1 MFQEVQH
8 SALFLKKANQNA
20 LCFTWSL
27 GFDKKLREEVIEVRA
42 HLNNFLQVSCY
53 LGLFGDRASYR
64 QVSWCHV
71 SLGPT
76 AALPLTAFKPPSF
89 HSWCPFSEVLLSHA
103 MLLWPEL
110 RATMLFLHNG
120 PPVHLFFKL
129 CRSPWSL
136 IRIILTFLILKY
148 IFLKSYFSVFS
159 ILRHT
164 PPPTSCFWNWN

>member
-64 QVSWCHV
+64 QVS
-71 SLGPT
+71 
-76 AALPLTAFKPPSF
+76 
-89 HSWCPFSEVLLSHA
+89 
-103 MLLWPEL
+103 
-110 RATMLFLHNG
+110 
-120 PPVHLFFKL
+120 
-129 CRSPWSL
+129 
-136 IRIILTFLILKY
+136 
-148 IFLKSYFSVFS
+148 
-159 ILRHT
+159 
-164 PPPTSCFWNWN
+164 